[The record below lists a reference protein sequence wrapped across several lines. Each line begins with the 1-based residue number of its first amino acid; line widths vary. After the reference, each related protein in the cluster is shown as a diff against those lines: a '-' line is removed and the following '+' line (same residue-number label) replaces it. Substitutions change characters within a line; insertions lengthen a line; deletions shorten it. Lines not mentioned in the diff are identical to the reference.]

1 MRPPSPLWFVA
12 TASFLLLI
20 SAESFQYGF
29 GQQQEQCIA
38 VDWALDAWLP
48 AEQAGASVEAS
59 DNRLKIPS
67 LTQYYYNS
75 VLDVHSTISAKE
87 IELIFSPNGN
97 WQLALYNL
105 LHTSY
110 FPANPSVKDSYLI
123 TTSPPISYAQ
133 MENGL
138 VKVGNI
144 MYKNAAPHLVAA
156 PPKFLTELTNAKY
169 LVDDQIPIIQTY
181 GNVILKRKG
190 DSRIQ
195 TFWDLDKIQP
205 GRFAS
210 SVPLKVS
217 ESYNNYRTSVYNI
230 AMSNP
235 RSSDLSQEQIE
246 KDAAALVERLF
257 DTDPNSNITS
267 SDSGV
272 GVVSI
277 GPPMHRS
284 IPHCIATMQAD
295 AGLFFLHLAVFAMI
309 NNPGVFEVV
318 YLGNPYSVDSTTTER
333 GSSTSDANVLALGQ
347 TPLEGNKVGHFSV
360 ARTTTKVNEQQYT
373 ARENLI
379 RALQSNDF
387 TTILEDAGMK
397 RPSDFVSD
405 YVPPAQNIN
414 ISGVNGATDGT
425 RDSGGYV
432 IGISLMVLALITVL
446 PLSIF

>member
-1 MRPPSPLWFVA
+1 MRPPAPLWFVA

-20 SAESFQYGF
+20 SAESQYGF
-29 GQQQEQCIA
+29 GPQQEQCIA
-38 VDWALDAWLP
+38 VDWTLDAWLP

-59 DNRLKIPS
+59 DNRLEIPS

-156 PPKFLTELTNAKY
+156 PPKFLTELTEAKY
-169 LVDDQIPIIQTY
+169 LVDDPIPIIQTY

-230 AMSNP
+230 ATSNP

-257 DTDPNSNITS
+257 DTDPTQLLS
-267 SDSGV
+267 
-272 GVVSI
+272 
-277 GPPMHRS
+277 
-284 IPHCIATMQAD
+284 
-295 AGLFFLHLAVFAMI
+295 LAVARQMQMFLLWDKRHLKATKLVI
-309 NNPGVFEVV
+309 FPLPGQLLKLTSNSTQHERTWFVLFSQMTLQRSLRMRVW
-318 YLGNPYSVDSTTTER
+318 SVQVISCQIMFLLPKI
-333 GSSTSDANVLALGQ
+333 SILAEWMGQ
-347 TPLEGNKVGHFSV
+347 QMELETLVGMSLESV
-360 ARTTTKVNEQQYT
+360 
-373 ARENLI
+373 
-379 RALQSNDF
+379 
-387 TTILEDAGMK
+387 
-397 RPSDFVSD
+397 
-405 YVPPAQNIN
+405 
-414 ISGVNGATDGT
+414 
-425 RDSGGYV
+425 
-432 IGISLMVLALITVL
+432 
-446 PLSIF
+446 

>member
-1 MRPPSPLWFVA
+1 MRPAAPLWFVA

-20 SAESFQYGF
+20 SAESQYGF
-29 GQQQEQCIA
+29 GPQQEQCIA

-156 PPKFLTELTNAKY
+156 PPKFLTKLTKAKY
-169 LVDDQIPIIQTY
+169 LVDDPIPIIQTY

-210 SVPLKVS
+210 SVPLKDS

-235 RSSDLSQEQIE
+235 RSSDLSQDQIE

-318 YLGNPYSVDSTTTER
+318 YLGNPNSVDSTTTER

-414 ISGVNGATDGT
+414 ISVVNGATDET
-425 RDSGGYV
+425 RDSSGYV
-432 IGISLMVLALITVL
+432 IGTSRMVLALITVL
-446 PLSIF
+446 PLAIF